1 MKGKRVGV
9 QRGTTADMYL
19 SKFWGPRGMDVVRYE
34 DQDKAYAD
42 LVNGRLDAS
51 FQDELQVEAGFLKS
65 EPGKAFAFVGPSIN
79 GDNAAEREVLGSGA
93 GMAVRKEDKALLDK
107 LNKAIAPCAPMARS
121 EAERAVLRPR
131 YLLINGF
138 PAAGRAGWACLL
150 LLCFAAVLLQVRADQ
165 RVVVIAGQAVFL
177 PVVQRGHDGIPCLVA
192 DFRQAAA
199 KYLLGLVKAL
209 LHRGANGVQLAGVVA
224 YAQPGKVQNAPRGV
238 LDAHFAI
245 FGHRLGGFCLG
256 LRVYRQLLFAT
267 DHLVPL
273 QALLLNQIAQQLEE
287 VRHLL
292 VGLGQQGRTSTG
304 VLCCLAVGLP

>member
-1 MKGKRVGV
+1 MASFRADGQKYDVIMSSMTITAERAKTVSFSERYFRTPQRLIAAKGSPLKFTVEGMKGKRVGV

-131 YLLINGF
+131 YLLITGF
-138 PAAGRAGWACLL
+138 SRS
-150 LLCFAAVLLQVRADQ
+150 
-165 RVVVIAGQAVFL
+165 
-177 PVVQRGHDGIPCLVA
+177 PVTGCGHGST
-192 DFRQAAA
+192 
-199 KYLLGLVKAL
+199 
-209 LHRGANGVQLAGVVA
+209 AGV
-224 YAQPGKVQNAPRGV
+224 
-238 LDAHFAI
+238 L
-245 FGHRLGGFCLG
+245 
-256 LRVYRQLLFAT
+256 
-267 DHLVPL
+267 
-273 QALLLNQIAQQLEE
+273 
-287 VRHLL
+287 
-292 VGLGQQGRTSTG
+292 
-304 VLCCLAVGLP
+304 